1 MTRKCLVCGKE
12 FETND
17 GRIKMCSDEC
27 RSQYKEYFKK
37 KTSNELSGVENE
49 DFIVCQWC
57 GMKVKRIYGK
67 HIQKFHPGKTS
78 KDYSLEF
85 PTHPLTCSRDKENT
99 SKNAG
104 KHMKSEYYKS
114 MFSEKFR
121 GENNPNHRSKT
132 TEQQRKE
139 ISPFSKEFYT
149 KRGLTETDREEFIK
163 RALSDREFETR
174 VDYWVKRGLSEEEAI
189 GKIKERQITFSLNK
203 CIEKYGEEKGLERW
217 KQRQEKWLNNYKRN
231 SYSKVSQV
239 LFKQLYDLIKN
250 NFNEIY
256 FATIHDNKRNNEYT
270 LKLSNR
276 IVKPDF
282 LVKDNN
288 KIIEFDGIYWHQ
300 NSVVNKSREE
310 QRDKSIMEGGYK
322 ILHIREDDF
331 YDDPNGTIEKC
342 ITFIYE

>member
-1 MTRKCLVCGKE
+1 
-12 FETND
+12 
-17 GRIKMCSDEC
+17 
-27 RSQYKEYFKK
+27 
-37 KTSNELSGVENE
+37 
-49 DFIVCQWC
+49 
-57 GMKVKRIYGK
+57 MKVKRIYGK